1 MAGEAWQENFP
12 PQDDPNVYSDKQW
25 AVFSQYPHYHQIIG
39 DLSQGLFSILGFS
52 TLLEYMDHKHNLS
65 LVKLQKTNLTALQ
78 EYLLTLRPHNR
89 ETICKLIHN
98 WIPTYSVLCR
108 QGREPSPLCPHCCQ
122 AIETSDHIWNCP
134 YAEAITSRHDFLQLF
149 LKHLLSLH
157 TPVYILTVYEY
168 KLSLALK
175 LPYSQQFYIMDQLP
189 QTLYCTL
196 IQAIRHQN
204 TVGRDNFLRG
214 YISSYW
220 FSLYKQAH
228 SNTSPKI
235 SLHHGTKSWYRLP

>member
-1 MAGEAWQENFP
+1 
-12 PQDDPNVYSDKQW
+12 
-25 AVFSQYPHYHQIIG
+25 
-39 DLSQGLFSILGFS
+39 
-52 TLLEYMDHKHNLS
+52 
-65 LVKLQKTNLTALQ
+65 
-78 EYLLTLRPHNR
+78 
-89 ETICKLIHN
+89 
-98 WIPTYSVLCR
+98 
-108 QGREPSPLCPHCCQ
+108 
-122 AIETSDHIWNCP
+122 
-134 YAEAITSRHDFLQLF
+134 
-149 LKHLLSLH
+149 
-157 TPVYILTVYEY
+157 VYEY

-196 IQAIRHQN
+196 IQAIQHQN